1 MTLDPPWK
9 NKLKSRNQQ
18 QEQGLQVTHP
28 ASGRLWRWKRDG
40 RFYDWLIEARTTEA
54 GSYTIK
60 RDEWQDIKRQAL
72 QTPPGCM
79 PAMNIE
85 IQDVSLIVVERDTF
99 EELFNELVSLA
110 ALAGKE

>member
-1 MTLDPPWK
+1 MTLEPPWK
-9 NKLKSRNQQ
+9 GKLKSRNRQ
-18 QEQGLQVTHP
+18 QEDGLQVTHP

-40 RFYDWLIEARTTEA
+40 RFFDWLVEARTTTA

-60 RDEWQDIKRQAL
+60 YDEWQDIKRQAL

-85 IQDVSLIVVERDTF
+85 IQDESLMVIQRDVF
-99 EELFNELVSLA
+99 EELYNELVSLT

>member
-1 MTLDPPWK
+1 MTLTPPWK
-9 NKLKSRNQQ
+9 DKLKSRHRQ
-18 QEQGLQVTHP
+18 QEDGLQVTHP

-40 RFYDWLIEARTTEA
+40 RFFDWLVEARTTEA

-60 RDEWQDIKRQAL
+60 YDEWQAIKRNAL

-79 PAMNIE
+79 PAMDIE
-85 IQDVSLIVVERDTF
+85 IKDVQLMVVEKEVF
-99 EELFNELVSLA
+99 EEIFNQLVSLT